1 MSFKKLIY
9 VLVTV
14 TLLYNCSGGS
24 DDNTPE
30 PDPIPETVTY
40 NGHVKAIMTSNCL
53 ACHGNPPTNGAPKSF
68 TTYDLVKAGVEENIL
83 FRINSASDPMPPT
96 GRMNSNNR
104 AIIQKWK
111 DQGFL
116 EN

>member
-1 MSFKKLIY
+1 MNFKNLF
-9 VLVTV
+9 
-14 TLLYNCSGGS
+14 TLLTISLLISNCSSGG
-24 DDNTPE
+24 DDDSTPA
-30 PDPIPETVTY
+30 PAILETVTY

-68 TTYDLVKAGVEENIL
+68 TTYNLVKAGVEGNII
-83 FRINSASDPMPPT
+83 FRINSSSDPMPPT

>member
-1 MSFKKLIY
+1 MNFKNLTYILAIS
-9 VLVTV
+9 VL
-14 TLLYNCSGGS
+14 LFNCSSGG

-40 NGHVKAIMTSNCL
+40 NGHVKAIINGNCGS
-53 ACHGNPPTNGAPKSF
+53 CHANPPTNGAPSSY
-68 TTYDLVKAGVEENIL
+68 TNYNEVKTGVEGNII
-83 FRINSASDPMPPT
+83 FRINSAADPMPPT
-96 GRMNSNNR
+96 GRMSTNNR